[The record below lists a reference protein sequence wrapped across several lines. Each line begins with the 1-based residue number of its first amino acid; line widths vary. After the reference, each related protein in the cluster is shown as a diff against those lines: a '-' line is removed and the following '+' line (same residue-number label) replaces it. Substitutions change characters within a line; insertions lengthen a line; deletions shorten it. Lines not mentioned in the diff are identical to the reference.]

1 MIANFVAQ
9 LFGCNKNMKKT
20 FLLLVL
26 VFNFLTLALAAE
38 SFVVKKIEIN
48 GLQRIS
54 ADTVYSYLPIRQ
66 GEVLRSGKTA
76 EVIKALYDTGF
87 FEHITLTRHGDTLVI
102 NVVERPTIGL
112 LKIIGNSVIP
122 KDKLTEVMGSVDVAE
137 GRVYNEAVLEKI
149 KQSLLNQYYQL
160 GRYNARVDVTVNP
173 MDRNRVRVSIVIS
186 EGLVAKIR
194 HINFIG
200 NQAFSKRTLVKQLS
214 VTTPGLFTFFSQ
226 TDRYTE
232 EKLEA
237 SLASLRNFY
246 LDNGYIKFDV
256 KSSQVMITPD
266 RKSILLTI
274 VIEEGVPYKVKGIA
288 LTGDLILPR
297 SELMKFVTTKPGD
310 VFSRQELVDTEKA
323 ITDALGCKGYIFT
336 EVGLIP
342 NIDEA
347 KKQVFITLDVKPGKR
362 TYVRHIYFTDNNKTN
377 DGTLRRELEQME
389 SAVVSTKLL
398 QQSKLRLTRQ
408 AYLKDVDMSV
418 IPVPGTDDQVDIN
431 YKVKEDNAA
440 QANVSVGY
448 SRLDHVILS
457 AGLTQKN
464 FLGTGNTAGLNLS
477 RSRFASFYGISY
489 MNPYVTQD
497 GISRSLDF
505 NISQFNPR
513 NANLT
518 SSYSSS
524 QYQASDVYGIP
535 FGQEEGVFNRAQVGY
550 GYEGSLITL
559 NQHNNTPIS
568 GQVNDFVTRNGRH
581 FQQLDLITGVSRDS
595 RDKGIFPTS
604 GMLHSL
610 SATVFLPVTNDALKY
625 YNIGY
630 DTKWYYPLNDKF
642 ITLTKGSLGYGSSF
656 NGGAKNYPF
665 FKNFYLGGI
674 GTLPGYV
681 GNSLGPKD
689 SNMDPTGGNLL
700 VNASIGLIFP
710 NYVSDNLRTDI
721 FIDGGNVY
729 NTFNNRSLGGTASG
743 HIRTSCGIEASWLSP
758 MGLIDMSLAKAIN
771 PIRAKQNQPGRLSD
785 DEQVFDFSLG
795 ANFG

>member
-1 MIANFVAQ
+1 MRKII
-9 LFGCNKNMKKT
+9 
-20 FLLLVL
+20 LLII
-26 VFNFLTLALAAE
+26 LALHFVTAAFAAE

-66 GEVLRSGKTA
+66 GEALRPGKTT
-76 EVIKALYDTGF
+76 EIIKALYETGF
-87 FEHITLTRHGDTLVI
+87 FEHIQLTRQGNTLVI
-102 NVVERPTIGL
+102 SVVERPTIGL

-122 KDKLTEVMGSVDVAE
+122 KDKLTEVLNSVDVAE
-137 GRVYNEAVLEKI
+137 GRVYNQAVLEKI

-160 GRYNARVDVTVNP
+160 GRYNARVDVTINS

-200 NQAFSKRTLVKQLS
+200 NHAFSKRTLVNQLT

-237 SLASLRNFY
+237 SLTGLRNFY

-274 VIEEGVPYKVKGIA
+274 VVDEGVPYKVKGVA
-288 LTGDLILPR
+288 LSGDLILPR
-297 SELMKFVTTKPGD
+297 QELMKFVTTQPGD
-310 VFSRQELVDTEKA
+310 VFSRQALVDTEKA
-323 ITDALGCKGYIFT
+323 ITDALGNKGYLFT
-336 EVGLIP
+336 EVELIP
-342 NIDEA
+342 HIDET
-347 KKQVFITLDVKPGKR
+347 KKEIFITLNVKPGKL

-389 SAVVSTKLL
+389 SAMVSTKLL

-408 AYLKDVDMSV
+408 PYLKDVDMSV
-418 IPVPGTDDQVDIN
+418 VPVLGSDDQVDIN

-440 QANVSVGY
+440 QANVSIGY

-464 FLGTGNTAGLNLS
+464 FLGTGNTVGLNLS
-477 RSRFASFYGISY
+477 RSRFASFYGLDY
-489 MNPYVTQD
+489 VNPYVTQD
-497 GISRSLDF
+497 GVSRSLSF
-505 NISQFNPR
+505 NISQFYPK

-610 SATVFLPVTNDALKY
+610 SATIFLPVTSDALKY

-630 DTKWYYPLNDKF
+630 DTKWYYPLSTKF

-656 NGGAKNYPF
+656 NGGSKNYPF

-674 GTLPGYV
+674 GSLPGYA

-689 SNMDPTGGNLL
+689 SNIDPTGGNLL
-700 VNASIGLIFP
+700 VSASFGLIFP
-710 NYVSDNLRTDI
+710 NYISDNLRTDI

-729 NTFNNRSLGGTASG
+729 NTFDNRSLGGTASG
-743 HIRTSCGIEASWLSP
+743 HIRTSFGIEASWLSP
-758 MGLIDMSLAKAIN
+758 MGLIDVSLAKAIN

-795 ANFG
+795 ANLG